1 MRILHDAPELAA
13 SGRKVCVAIG
23 VFDGVHLGHQQVIR
37 QTVSDAQQYE
47 ALAVAVTFDRHPNV
61 VVAPARVPPL
71 IYSLPQK
78 LRAIESLGADA
89 TWVIRFDEAFSRQT
103 GEEFARALA
112 RDFGHLRSVCVGS
125 EFTFGHKR
133 SGDVGLLRKLG
144 EQLHFTV
151 HGLAAVALDGRTVS
165 STRIRDAIGQGKLDA
180 ASQMLG
186 RNYALAGR
194 VVKGDQVGR
203 KLGFPTANV
212 DVTGLVL
219 PPHGVYV
226 AHAVTGGRSL
236 RAAVNIGL
244 RPTRES
250 APTAPRVEA
259 HLLDFDGDLYEQ
271 ELELALVKKLRD
283 ERKLESLE
291 ALREQ
296 IQRDVAEARRLF
308 EAES

>member
-1 MRILHDAPELAA
+1 MKLLSNPGELGAPD
-13 SGRKVCVAIG
+13 RKICVAIG

-37 QTVSDAQQYE
+37 QTISDAQQYE
-47 ALAVAVTFDRHPNV
+47 ALAVAVTFDQHPNV

-89 TWVIRFDEAFSRQT
+89 TWLIRFDEAFSRRT
-103 GEEFARALA
+103 GEEFVRALA

-151 HGLAAVALDGRTVS
+151 HGLAAVALGGRTVS
-165 STRIRDAIGQGKLDA
+165 STRIRDAIGQGSLDA

-186 RNYALAGR
+186 RSYALAGP
-194 VVKGDQVGR
+194 VVRGDQVGR

-212 DVTGLVL
+212 DVTGLAL

-226 AHAVTGGRSL
+226 AHAVTGGRTL

-244 RPTRES
+244 RPTLEVAS
-250 APTAPRVEA
+250 TMPRVEA
-259 HLLDFDGDLYEQ
+259 HLLDFDGNLYGQ
-271 ELELALVKKLRD
+271 ELELALVGRLRD
-283 ERKLESLE
+283 ERRFESLDE
-291 ALREQ
+291 LREQ
-296 IQRDVAEARRLF
+296 IQRDVAEARRRF
-308 EAES
+308 ESGV

>member
-1 MRILHDAPELAA
+1 MRILHHAPDLAA

-37 QTVSDAQQYE
+37 QTVSDAQQFE
-47 ALAVAVTFDRHPNV
+47 ALAVAVTFDQHPNV
-61 VVAPARVPPL
+61 VVAPARVPLL

-89 TWVIRFDEAFSRQT
+89 TWLIRFDETFSRQT
-103 GEEFARALA
+103 GEEFVRALA
-112 RDFGHLRSVCVGS
+112 RNFGHLRSVCVGS

-133 SGDVGLLRKLG
+133 SGNVGLLRKLG
-144 EQLHFTV
+144 EELHFAV

-165 STRIRDAIGQGKLDA
+165 STRIREAIGQGQLDA

-186 RNYALAGR
+186 RSYALAGK

-219 PPHGVYV
+219 PPNGVYV

-244 RPTRES
+244 RPTREPG
-250 APTAPRVEA
+250 PTAPRVEA
-259 HLLDFDGDLYEQ
+259 HLLDFDGDLYGQ
-271 ELELALVKKLRD
+271 ELELAFVRKLRE
-283 ERKLESLE
+283 ERRLESLD

-308 EAES
+308 ESGA

>member
-1 MRILHDAPELAA
+1 MKILHRASDLAP

-37 QTVSDAQQYE
+37 QTISDAQQYE
-47 ALAVAVTFDRHPNV
+47 ALAVAVTFDKHPNV
-61 VVAPARVPPL
+61 VVAPTRVPPL

-78 LRAIESLGADA
+78 VRAIESLGVDA
-89 TWVIRFDEAFSRQT
+89 TWMIHFDEAFSGQT
-103 GEEFARALA
+103 GEEFVRALA

-133 SGDVGLLRKLG
+133 SGDVSLLRKLG

-151 HGLAAVALDGRTVS
+151 HGLAAIALGGRTVS
-165 STRIRDAIGQGKLDA
+165 STRIRDAIRQGRLDD

-186 RNYALAGR
+186 RNYALAGP
-194 VVKGDQVGR
+194 VVKGDQLGR

-212 DVTGLVL
+212 DAAGLAL
-219 PPHGVYV
+219 PPNGVYV
-226 AHAVTGGRSL
+226 AHAVTGGRTL

-244 RPTRES
+244 RPTVQG

-259 HLLDFDGDLYEQ
+259 HLLDFEGDLYGQ
-271 ELELALVKKLRD
+271 ELELAFVRKLRD

-296 IQRDVAEARRLF
+296 IQRDVAEARRQF
-308 EAES
+308 DAES

>member
-1 MRILHDAPELAA
+1 MKIIENPTDLAA
-13 SGRKVCVAIG
+13 PGRKVCVAIG

-37 QTVSDAQQYE
+37 QTVADAQQYE

-61 VVAPARVPPL
+61 VVAPSRVPPL

-89 TWVIRFDEAFSRQT
+89 TWLIHFDEAFRRQT
-103 GEEFARALA
+103 GEEFVRALA

-125 EFTFGHKR
+125 EFTFGRKR
-133 SGDVGLLRKLG
+133 SGDVALLRKLG

-165 STRIRDAIGQGKLDA
+165 STRIRDAIGQGRLDA

-186 RNYALAGR
+186 RNYALAGP

-203 KLGFPTANV
+203 KLGIPTANL

-226 AHAVTGGRSL
+226 AHAATGGRSL

-244 RPTRES
+244 RPTRED
-250 APTAPRVEA
+250 APTAPCVEA
-259 HLLDFDGDLYEQ
+259 HLLDFEGDLYGQ
-271 ELELALVKKLRD
+271 ELELAFVRKLRD
-283 ERKLESLE
+283 ERRFASLDE
-291 ALREQ
+291 LREQ
-296 IQRDVAEARRLF
+296 IQRDVAEARRVF
-308 EAES
+308 ESES